1 MGLEAT
7 SILIQERGK
16 NIHTTSRKNVV
27 KKKESLK
34 NMNLID
40 LYANPPVRLRFGEAY
55 ELSIIDTGYGA
66 GSNSPYEIMAIKNGN
81 GCELPGITE
90 QGDTVKG
97 WLSKEEVDEIILK
110 MMSISGSEPVNI
122 NDGEK

>member
-1 MGLEAT
+1 
-7 SILIQERGK
+7 
-16 NIHTTSRKNVV
+16 V

-34 NMNLID
+34 NMNLVD
-40 LYANPPVRLRFGEAY
+40 LYANPPVRLKFGEAY

-66 GSNSPYEIMAIKNGN
+66 GSSTPYEIMAIKNGN

-97 WLSKEEVDEIILK
+97 WLSKEEVDGIILK